1 MCFFT
6 PSSSSS
12 LFYIHKQ
19 WILIGVI
26 SSHFDSV
33 FSTCIRFWWN
43 ERIVKICTGCIMMI
57 FVERKILVKI
67 FPLFSL
73 KTCAHFN
80 IHLSKLET
88 VRHIS
93 MANKITAF
101 LHLYFILTEVYWQEY
116 LCYWCLFI
124 EIWTNM
130 NIRFGFHF
138 NCSHISNPSNI
149 LLQLYCVLCGTFLP
163 YSLMKFINFQFSLLL
178 YLSLS
183 SSPSLRFV
191 SISFCGSICISNW
204 MWAVY

>member
-1 MCFFT
+1 
-6 PSSSSS
+6 
-12 LFYIHKQ
+12 
-19 WILIGVI
+19 
-26 SSHFDSV
+26 
-33 FSTCIRFWWN
+33 
-43 ERIVKICTGCIMMI
+43 
-57 FVERKILVKI
+57 
-67 FPLFSL
+67 
-73 KTCAHFN
+73 
-80 IHLSKLET
+80 
-88 VRHIS
+88 

-101 LHLYFILTEVYWQEY
+101 LHLYFILTEVYWREY

-138 NCSHISNPSNI
+138 NCSHISNPFNI

-191 SISFCGSICISNW
+191 SISFSLAARYSFQIECELCTNIIDRLWYCYYHYYRTICMDSRVMSW
-204 MWAVY
+204 KWKQFRFKL